1 MKLRIREYSLKQKE
15 DDEELSLM
23 ENINNSYFNEEFN
36 ELLNE
41 YIIEDDLTLFVF
53 DNCHKIYLVE
63 DMDDI
68 ESVKETWGEDT
79 IFYNIDELPRIWE
92 ESCSL
97 RFISNWK
104 LDKRYVRQFNGAE
117 FEFID

>member
-1 MKLRIREYSLKQKE
+1 MKTIIREYSLDNTDLYDYE
-15 DDEELSLM
+15 DK
-23 ENINNSYFNEEFN
+23 FGK
-36 ELLNE
+36 LLNE

-63 DMDDI
+63 DKEDI

-104 LDKRYVRQFNGAE
+104 LTKNFVRQFNGAE

>member
-1 MKLRIREYSLKQKE
+1 MKTIIKEYSLKNT
-15 DDEELSLM
+15 DLYDYDEE
-23 ENINNSYFNEEFN
+23 FDK
-36 ELLNE
+36 LLNE
-41 YIIEDDLTLFVF
+41 YVIDDDLTLFVF

-104 LDKRYVRQFNGAE
+104 LDKRYVRQFCGAK

>member
-1 MKLRIREYSLKQKE
+1 MKTIIKEYEIDSVDYDLCNFGK
-15 DDEELSLM
+15 
-23 ENINNSYFNEEFN
+23 
-36 ELLNE
+36 LLNE
-41 YIIEDDLTLFVF
+41 YVIEDDLTLFVY

-63 DMDDI
+63 DKEDI
-68 ESVKETWGEDT
+68 ESVKENWGEDT

-104 LDKRYVRQFNGAE
+104 LDKTFIHQFCGAK